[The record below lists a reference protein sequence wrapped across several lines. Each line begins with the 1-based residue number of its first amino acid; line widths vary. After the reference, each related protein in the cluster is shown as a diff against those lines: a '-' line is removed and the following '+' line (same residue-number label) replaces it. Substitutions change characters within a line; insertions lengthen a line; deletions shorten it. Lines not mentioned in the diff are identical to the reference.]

1 MAKNQPGAARQW
13 PLINPAE
20 LRNEIQ
26 LARASATPDA
36 AGQPVNTW
44 PVYYVTWASIRQLS
58 GQELYQSD
66 EFTSAAQVR
75 IVMRWPGGA
84 AVTVNVGDRIFFGSH
99 TYVVQ
104 IADDVEMRNIVL
116 NLTCIEIDGTS

>member
-1 MAKNQPGAARQW
+1 M
-13 PLINPAE
+13 INPAQ

-26 LARASATPDA
+26 LARASATVDGF
-36 AGQPVNTW
+36 GQPVNTW
-44 PVYYVTWASIRQLS
+44 PVYYTTWASIRQLS

-84 AVTVNVGDRIFFGSH
+84 GITVQTGDRIFFQTH

-104 IADDVEMRNIVL
+104 IANDVEMRNIVL
-116 NLTCIEIDGTS
+116 ELTCLEIDGTS